1 MYFEAQISKN
11 MDLTNNEIDNITE
24 RHTKLR
30 ENHEKLKSEVEAQN
44 KYNSD
49 NQDSVDKSLKKLNEE
64 KNAINSDIDMIRN
77 DIRTNENSRK
87 NQNNIFT
94 NKLDQLKQKQQGEFV
109 FCNFVNFK
117 ITFNVAISNISFRAW
132 RDLDEIGIWNKN

>member
-1 MYFEAQISKN
+1 MFYFQAQISKN

-109 FCNFVNFK
+109 FV
-117 ITFNVAISNISFRAW
+117 I
-132 RDLDEIGIWNKN
+132 L

>member
-1 MYFEAQISKN
+1 

-109 FCNFVNFK
+109 FVILLSGYDIDACSFVQCYFD
-117 ITFNVAISNISFRAW
+117 IARQ
-132 RDLDEIGIWNKN
+132 LGIY